1 MRKVERIKP
10 PKLNIG
16 DEIRVISPA
25 SAPDIKQLSEGVSRL
40 RKMGFKVSVGK
51 NIKKLVQRNDL
62 AAPAKDRAEELMSA
76 FKDDNVKAIF
86 NARGGYGSIHILN
99 LLDYDA
105 IRERPKIFVGYSDI
119 TALHM
124 AIGKYSNIVT
134 FHGPMVASD
143 LQEMSKPSYKLFLD
157 LLEGKTTEINSNS
170 KDRIIK
176 YIIPG
181 KCEGLSLGTNLSV
194 SASLFGT
201 SYMPVTDNKI
211 FFMEDTNI
219 TSGDVDR
226 YFYTMKLA
234 GINNFAGYVFGDF
247 RIIVDK
253 DEPTPSVE
261 EVIERFINDT
271 NKPSLYGAPFGHGD
285 EQLLIPLNAKFQ
297 ISDDPPYIEVKEEIV
312 N

>member
-1 MRKVERIKP
+1 MERIKP
-10 PKLNIG
+10 PKLNPG

-25 SAPDIKQLSEGVSRL
+25 SAPDIKSLSEGISRL
-40 RKMGFKVSVGK
+40 RKMGFKVSVGR

-62 AAPAKDRAEELMSA
+62 AAPAKDRADELMAA
-76 FKDDNVKAIF
+76 FRDDNVKAIF

-99 LLDYDA
+99 LLDYDT
-105 IRERPKIFVGYSDI
+105 IRDKPKIFVGYSDI

-124 AIGKYSNIVT
+124 AIAKHSNLVT

-143 LQEMSKPSYKLFLD
+143 IQEMNKPSYKLFLD
-157 LLEGKTTEINSNS
+157 ILAGKTLEINSAY

-181 KCEGLSLGTNLSV
+181 KCEGLSIGTNLSV
-194 SASLFGT
+194 AASLFGT
-201 SYMPVTDNKI
+201 NYMPETENKI

-234 GINNFAGYVFGDF
+234 DINRFSGYVFGDF
-247 RIIVDK
+247 KIIVDK

-261 EVIERFINDT
+261 EVIERFINEA

-285 EQLLIPLNAKFQ
+285 EQLLIPLNAKMG
-297 ISDDPPYIEVKEEIV
+297 ISEDSPYIELKEDIV